1 MHDHDLK
8 ILQAVKGIGPKR
20 SQTILARL
28 SDTGRNLEVLFGLS
42 AAEIAAEFK
51 IPKTVAEALLA
62 SRLVGEKQT
71 EPPQP
76 DTQAQ
81 SLASRNIRVLSR
93 GDSDYPDRLTT
104 VLGAKSPS
112 PLYVW
117 GNLDLWQRPSVGFCG
132 SRDASPESL
141 SATYDIAAQVASL
154 GWVVVSGHARGVDTA
169 AHRAALENGGS
180 TIIVAP
186 EGILAFKLRQ
196 ELKRIARPEQ
206 ILIVSEFKPQAH
218 WSVGNAMARNRT
230 IIALSDAMVL
240 IEARAEGGT
249 FEAGK
254 TTLKFGM
261 PLFVALYQK
270 RGSNASGNQYFVE
283 QGAVAIEKEM
293 ATGQPQLAA
302 LKQTVLSRFNRE
314 PEKVSEQPNQQM
326 LLPIT

>member
-1 MHDHDLK
+1 MYDDDLK
-8 ILQAVKGIGPKR
+8 TLQAIKGIGPKR
-20 SQTILARL
+20 SQKILTRL
-28 SDTGRNLEVLFGLS
+28 SDTGRSLEALFGLS
-42 AAEIAAEFK
+42 AAEIVTEFK
-51 IPKTVAEALLA
+51 IPKAVAEALRT
-62 SRLVGEKQT
+62 SRLVGDKQI
-71 EPPQP
+71 ERPLDQ
-76 DTQAQ
+76 QSE

-93 GDSDYPDRLTT
+93 GDSDYPDRLAT

-117 GNLDLWQRPSVGFCG
+117 GNLDLWQRPAVGFCG

-141 SATYDIAAQVASL
+141 SATYDIAAQVARL
-154 GWVVVSGHARGVDTA
+154 GWVVVSGHARGVDTS

-186 EGILAFKLRQ
+186 EGILGFKLRQ

-218 WSVGNAMARNRT
+218 WSVGNAMTRNRT

-240 IEARAEGGT
+240 IEARSEGGT

-254 TTLKFGM
+254 MTLRLGM

-283 QGAVAIEKEM
+283 QGATAIEKDM
-293 ATGQPQLAA
+293 ATGQPQLAT
-302 LKQTVLSRFNRE
+302 LKQTVSRRFNRE
-314 PEKVSEQPNQQM
+314 PENISEHPSQQL